1 MGDPPQ
7 CDDIAGHPLGASRRL
22 WFYQTLYP
30 AGTTQRLMS
39 RCERNCVLSVS
50 QSVNTLPQ
58 PNSELGIWALCPS
71 VFARSV
77 SETIYA
83 LTTRL

>member
-39 RCERNCVLSVS
+39 RCERNCVFVSVS
-50 QSVNTLPQ
+50 QSVSQLILSHNQTRSSASGL
-58 PNSELGIWALCPS
+58 S
-71 VFARSV
+71 VPLFLFAPFQKRSMH
-77 SETIYA
+77 
-83 LTTRL
+83 